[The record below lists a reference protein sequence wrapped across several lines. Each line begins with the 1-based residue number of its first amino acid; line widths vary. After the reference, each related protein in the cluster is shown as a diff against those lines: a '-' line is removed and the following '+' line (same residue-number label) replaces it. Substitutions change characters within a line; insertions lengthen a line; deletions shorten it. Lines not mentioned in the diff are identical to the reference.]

1 MNLSSRT
8 RLGSYE
14 VLSPLGAGGMGEVYR
29 ARDTRL
35 DRTVALKVLP
45 EEFFEDRDRVARFER
60 EAKALAA
67 LNHHGIAAVHSFEE
81 LEGRH
86 FLVMELVEGEG
97 LDARI
102 ARGAIPLDEALPIAL
117 QVTAALESAHEKGII
132 HRDLKPA
139 NVMVTPDG
147 MVKLLDFG
155 LAKIFEAESD
165 SRSSPQLT
173 QSPTMT
179 GRATMAGTI
188 LGTAA
193 YMSPEQARGKAVD
206 KRVDIWAFGAVLYE
220 MLTGRRAFEGDTVS
234 DMLAAVLK
242 SDPDWSAL
250 PAGTPANVRKVLR
263 RCLERDRDRRFHD
276 IADARLE
283 LTEPAG
289 AAEHGSAAA
298 SRRGRVPFLWV
309 VAAVLAA
316 FAAGQLIHFGK
327 RAPVG
332 PASQRIVTSLVA
344 PDGWSLDPLSGP
356 LALSPDGTRIVFPV
370 QDNQGRVL
378 LAARALDE
386 PAARLLAGTD
396 GARNPFWS
404 PDGRWVGYTSQ
415 LTGLSRIPAAG
426 GAVDSIANSGPGRG
440 ATWSRD
446 GTILYSPALLSTI
459 FRITEQDRQ
468 RVPVTTLDEARGET
482 SHQWPEFLP
491 DGKHF
496 LFLVQRVDPA
506 SRRTESELYA
516 QELGKKERKLLLRA
530 ASRTVYAAPGY
541 LFYAW
546 NGDLVAQPFDADRL
560 ELKGDP
566 LPVAK
571 RVQFLED
578 SSAGIFSIAGS
589 LLAYAEGGTIGLSQ
603 LTVFDRA
610 GKPIS
615 FAGPTGNYWTPR
627 LAPDGRHVAAEVI
640 DPVSSNRDIWTY
652 DVTGRE
658 APARITFDPGDD
670 YTPVFSRD
678 GKRIAYS
685 SLRKGTWSISQ
696 KTLGTAEEEQQ
707 IVIAQPAAQSGLAGD
722 RVGVRGAAAAEPARG
737 FVEAGSKFL
746 TDWSPDGRW
755 LAFNGATQKTSDDM
769 WLLDVAGQT
778 AKVLLATPASERD
791 TAFSPDGHWIT
802 YYSTET
808 GRPEIYAA
816 AFPGP
821 GGKRQIST
829 VGGRQ
834 PRWRADGK
842 ELFYLDL
849 GGQLMAVPIKTEGGL
864 EIGTPQPLFRTTVR
878 RTNIP
883 QYDVFPDGQR
893 VLVNTVIL
901 EKASTPAT
909 LVQNWAP
916 AAK

>member
-1 MNLSSRT
+1 MNLSSGT
-8 RLGSYE
+8 RLGSYD
-14 VLSPLGAGGMGEVYR
+14 VLGPIGAGGMGEVYR

-45 EEFFEDRDRVARFER
+45 EEFFEDKDRVARFER

-81 LEGRH
+81 VEGRH

-102 ARGAIPLDEALPIAL
+102 ARGPIPLEEALPMARQIA
-117 QVTAALESAHEKGII
+117 AALEAAHEKGII

-139 NVMVTPDG
+139 NVMVGPDG
-147 MVKLLDFG
+147 DVKLLDFG
-155 LAKIFEAESD
+155 LAKIFEPEGNPASG
-165 SRSSPQLT
+165 PQLT

-193 YMSPEQARGKAVD
+193 YMSPEQARGRTAD
-206 KRVDIWAFGAVLYE
+206 KRADIWAFGAVLFE
-220 MLTGRRAFEGDTVS
+220 LLTGRRAFEGDTVS

-242 SDPDWSAL
+242 TDPDWNAL

-263 RCLERDRDRRFHD
+263 RCLTRDRDRRFHD
-276 IADARLE
+276 IADARIELE
-283 LTEPAG
+283 EPSTS
-289 AAEHGSAAA
+289 SAT
-298 SRRGRVPFLWV
+298 GPLPV
-309 VAAVLAA
+309 VAHRRRRFSILWILAVALAA
-316 FAAGQLIHFGK
+316 FAAGQLIHFGR
-327 RAPVG
+327 RAPAG
-332 PASQRIVTSLVA
+332 ASGKRIVTSLVA

-378 LAARALDE
+378 LATRALDE
-386 PAARLLAGTD
+386 PGAQVLAGTD
-396 GARNPFWS
+396 SARNPFWS
-404 PDGRWVGYTSQ
+404 PDGRWIGFTSQ
-415 LTGLSRIPAAG
+415 LTGLSRIPASG
-426 GAVDSIANSGPGRG
+426 GAVDPIANSGPGRG

-459 FRITEQDRQ
+459 FRVTEKDRQ

-496 LFLVQRVDPA
+496 LFVVQRVDPA

-516 QELGKKERKLLLRA
+516 QALGSKERKLLLRA
-530 ASRTVYAAPGY
+530 ASRTVYAPPGY

-546 NGDLVAQPFDADRL
+546 NGDLVVQPFDAARL

-566 LPVAK
+566 VPVAK
-571 RVQFLED
+571 RVQYLAD
-578 SSAGIFSIAGS
+578 SSTGIFSVAGD
-589 LLAYAEGGTIGLSQ
+589 LLAFAEGGTIGLSQ

-610 GKPIS
+610 GNPYS

-640 DPVSSNRDIWTY
+640 DPVSSNRDIWMY
-652 DVTGRE
+652 DVTGKE
-658 APARITFDPGDD
+658 APVRITFDPGDD
-670 YTPVFSRD
+670 YTPVFSHD

-685 SLRKGTWSISQ
+685 SQRKGTWSISQ
-696 KTLGTAEEEQQ
+696 KTLGSAEEEQR
-707 IVIAQPAAQSGLAGD
+707 VATAEAAPAPGGST
-722 RVGVRGAAAAEPARG
+722 REAAAAFINP
-737 FVEAGSKFL
+737 GSKFL
-746 TDWSPDGRW
+746 TDWSPDGRF
-755 LAFNGATQKTSDDM
+755 LAFNGATQQTSDDM
-769 WLLDVAGQT
+769 WLLDVAART
-778 AKVLLATPASERD
+778 AKGLLSTPASERD
-791 TAFSPDGHWIT
+791 TAFSPDGRWIA

-816 AFPGP
+816 AFPGL
-821 GGKRQIST
+821 GGKRQVST
-829 VGGRQ
+829 IGGRQ

-849 GGQLMAVPIKTEGGL
+849 GGQLMAVPVKTEGNL

-883 QYDVFPDGQR
+883 QYDVFPDGQKI
-893 VLVNTVIL
+893 LVNTVIL

-916 AAK
+916 APK